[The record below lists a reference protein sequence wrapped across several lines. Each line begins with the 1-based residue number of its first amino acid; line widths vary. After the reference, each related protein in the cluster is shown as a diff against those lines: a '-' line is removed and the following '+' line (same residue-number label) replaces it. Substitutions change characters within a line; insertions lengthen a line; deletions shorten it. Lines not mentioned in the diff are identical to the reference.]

1 MGLLLRGLAV
11 CLVLAFAAPA
21 SADPHPR
28 GFEEHKFNPPEQQP
42 VTENGVTTFHLSPGV
57 CGAID
62 YGDGRGEND
71 CENGNA
77 RSNLRWTTNY
87 RLGDSV
93 EYRFDVRVDPG
104 LAYAGFYN
112 MAANGVYPNGTDS
125 HLRIA
130 SWEGPLLRNFI
141 YMLKVDTTNG
151 IDFLANQCQ
160 APADFGKWVTFS
172 LKTQW
177 AGDGKGWVVAS
188 CDDRIIYA
196 DEGVATNQAPQ
207 CWPSNECEPWV
218 VKNPS
223 SFNFI
228 VGPVLMGFGP
238 DWRKVPGAKDKFD
251 QMQPDGITIQMRN
264 MSVTKGASLYDE
276 TGKALIKSLQQRLT
290 ELGCDPGPADGVS
303 GRKTR
308 TAALYCRQFP
318 EGTLPAKLTVA
329 TAAAFVDAY
338 GGSEVADLPNGV
350 EPESGDGLAK
360 PTFVVH
366 PAEESALRVGRDVE
380 VNSNMIATIEKA
392 KKGEN
397 RLDFIL
403 VGRFDFQA
411 ATMSELELI
420 LQTPIDKQAQAAL
433 GACGSPVVTYP
444 DGSAHASIAMTRRSD
459 LSFVAPRKIDC
470 VIAALPKGQAAEAR
484 FLVDSFR
491 DIAIGMLRDGTIDKV
506 RHEGVAIF
514 YRRVAAGDIV
524 VGRDSP

>member
-1 MGLLLRGLAV
+1 MGLLLRVLAV
-11 CLVLAFAAPA
+11 FLVLAFAPPA

-42 VTENGVTTFHLSPGV
+42 ATKDGVTTFHLAPGV

-71 CENGNA
+71 CLNGNA
-77 RSNLRWTTNY
+77 RSNLHWTTNY
-87 RLGDSV
+87 RLGESV
-93 EYRFDVRVDPG
+93 EYRFDVRVDPS
-104 LAYAGFYN
+104 LAYPGFYN
-112 MAANGVYPNGTDS
+112 MSANGTYPNGIDS

-160 APADFGKWVTFS
+160 APADFGKWVSFS
-172 LKTQW
+172 LKTMW
-177 AGDGKGWVVAS
+177 AADGKGWVVAS

-196 DEGVATNQAPQ
+196 DEGIATSQAPH

-218 VKNPS
+218 VKNPN
-223 SFNFI
+223 NFIYI

-308 TAALYCRQFP
+308 SAALYCRQFP
-318 EGTLPAKLTVA
+318 EGTLPGKLTVA
-329 TAAAFVDAY
+329 SAAAFLKAY
-338 GGSEVADLPNGV
+338 SGADVASLPPGV
-350 EPESGDGLAK
+350 EPEAGAGLPK
-360 PTFVVH
+360 PGFVVH
-366 PAEESALRVGRDVE
+366 PAEESAQRVGRDVE

-403 VGRFDFQA
+403 VGRFDFRN

-420 LQTPIDKQAQAAL
+420 LQTPLDKAAEASL
-433 GACGSPVVTYP
+433 EGCGAPIVTYP
-444 DGSAHASIAMTRRSD
+444 DGSTHASIAMTRRTDTVFGSP
-459 LSFVAPRKIDC
+459 SNIDC
-470 VIAALPKGQAAEAR
+470 LIAALPKGQAAEVT
-484 FLVDSFR
+484 FLVDNFR
-491 DIAIGMLRDGTIDKV
+491 DIAIGMLADGTIDRV

-514 YRRVAAGDIV
+514 YRRVAAGDIT
-524 VGRDSP
+524 VGARG